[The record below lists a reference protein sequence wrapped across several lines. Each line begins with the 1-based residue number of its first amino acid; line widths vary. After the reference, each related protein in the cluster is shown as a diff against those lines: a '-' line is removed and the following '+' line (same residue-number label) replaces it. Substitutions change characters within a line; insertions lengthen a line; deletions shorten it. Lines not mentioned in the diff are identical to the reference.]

1 MRTADIRPTGIEHR
15 LGQEQIIVSKTD
27 AKGVLTY
34 INDVF
39 IDISRYTEAEL
50 IGQPHN
56 IVRHPDTPR
65 CIFKLLWDTISSG
78 KEMFAYLD
86 NLSKDGGHYWV
97 LAHVTPTFS
106 AAGTIVGY
114 HSNRRAPAPEA
125 VAQIRPLYASLLA
138 AEKAAGSTP
147 AALAAGTALLQKTL
161 DAQRVTYDELVWN
174 LTNNALAG
182 AR

>member
-1 MRTADIRPTGIEHR
+1 MRNADVRPTGVEHK
-15 LGQEQIIVSKTD
+15 LGSEQIIVSKTD
-27 AKGVLTY
+27 AKGHLTY

-50 IGQPHN
+50 LGQPHN

-65 CIFKLLWDTISSG
+65 CVFKLLWDTISSG

-97 LAHVTPTFS
+97 LAHVTPTF
-106 AAGTIVGY
+106 ATGGTIVGY
-114 HSNRRAPAPEA
+114 HSNRRAPAPRAIE
-125 VAQIRPLYASLLA
+125 QIKPLYAALLA

-147 AALAAGTALLQKTL
+147 AALAAGTALLERTL
-161 DAQRVTYDELVWN
+161 ADRGVGYDEFVWN
-174 LTNNALAG
+174 LTNEALAG
-182 AR
+182 VL